1 MKNQFKKLL
10 IMQLKKYNLL
20 EPEILNNMSPKEKLE
35 FYENLICNEY
45 YSTQSLFSVRKDF
58 QDQLYLL
65 DEIFNLKKE
74 YIKFGISCYF
84 YLCLLISD
92 EHGIINYQYDYDLII
107 SIDNIPKISEN
118 PLKKMMIAKMK
129 IELINNLE
137 DLPDY
142 NEEKFNEIIENN
154 RVIIDNNINEI
165 KKLKIN
171 LTTDEIILMK
181 IEDIYVKVIES
192 IIESSEFD
200 EIKDIETIFSQLDL
214 EVINI
219 ANIKYNELEKLTKNE
234 KFMISQVQ
242 DLYNNKKI
250 NYYFILVKYIFKTN
264 SNFNIITLFKEFNDF
279 LIKILKSHLYDLL
292 SNFKDDEIINERM
305 DFILKNVLISEY
317 YYNEYSK
324 VIKLI
329 KFYYKNKDN
338 ESQKNEIESIEL
350 KFKNNN
356 LNYSESPLPLKE
368 IEKFC
373 ILLFRDN
380 FTYEISIKN
389 KYVFEEKYKVGNN
402 NIIYEDKYIKYI
414 RKKLCNENS
423 ENNLDPTKIKNAK
436 RLFEILNN
444 IRQELNN
451 KFNNSIKL
459 CYIFKIIN
467 KKTNQ
472 LYDIS
477 CECNISGLIGNY
489 KNKFI
494 IKDIL
499 NKEINILDIISKNKP
514 TISFLYKEYKEII
527 EEQNRKKNDE
537 RIIIDEDLYSSL
549 NIKRNLIVDKEHNGI
564 YKKLFDQISDLKKK
578 DQQIEYICTNQNGE
592 KNGILLIDMIDENK
606 AQLFF
611 HEIVDF
617 KIECICSI
625 DNEETKEDT
634 KNNGNYNVNNYD
646 NIIIIGGSNKG
657 EKEYKV
663 KYYQIFKY
671 EQMENQWEEFQDKEL
686 SKLNFNSNIIK
697 MYTKGGELN
706 ICLKEKT
713 HILFIKN
720 NDGK

>member
-1 MKNQFKKLL
+1 
-10 IMQLKKYNLL
+10 
-20 EPEILNNMSPKEKLE
+20 
-35 FYENLICNEY
+35 
-45 YSTQSLFSVRKDF
+45 
-58 QDQLYLL
+58 
-65 DEIFNLKKE
+65 
-74 YIKFGISCYF
+74 
-84 YLCLLISD
+84 
-92 EHGIINYQYDYDLII
+92 
-107 SIDNIPKISEN
+107 
-118 PLKKMMIAKMK
+118 
-129 IELINNLE
+129 
-137 DLPDY
+137 
-142 NEEKFNEIIENN
+142 
-154 RVIIDNNINEI
+154 
-165 KKLKIN
+165 
-171 LTTDEIILMK
+171 
-181 IEDIYVKVIES
+181 
-192 IIESSEFD
+192 
-200 EIKDIETIFSQLDL
+200 
-214 EVINI
+214 
-219 ANIKYNELEKLTKNE
+219 LEKLAKNE
-234 KFMISQVQ
+234 KFKISQVQ

-279 LIKILKSHLYDLL
+279 LIKILKSYLYDLL

-356 LNYSESPLPLKE
+356 LNYSESHLPLKE

-499 NKEINILDIISKNKP
+499 NKEINILDIVSKNKP

-537 RIIIDEDLYSSL
+537 RIIIIRY
-549 NIKRNLIVDKEHNGI
+549 
-564 YKKLFDQISDLKKK
+564 
-578 DQQIEYICTNQNGE
+578 
-592 KNGILLIDMIDENK
+592 
-606 AQLFF
+606 
-611 HEIVDF
+611 
-617 KIECICSI
+617 
-625 DNEETKEDT
+625 
-634 KNNGNYNVNNYD
+634 
-646 NIIIIGGSNKG
+646 
-657 EKEYKV
+657 
-663 KYYQIFKY
+663 
-671 EQMENQWEEFQDKEL
+671 
-686 SKLNFNSNIIK
+686 
-697 MYTKGGELN
+697 
-706 ICLKEKT
+706 
-713 HILFIKN
+713 
-720 NDGK
+720 